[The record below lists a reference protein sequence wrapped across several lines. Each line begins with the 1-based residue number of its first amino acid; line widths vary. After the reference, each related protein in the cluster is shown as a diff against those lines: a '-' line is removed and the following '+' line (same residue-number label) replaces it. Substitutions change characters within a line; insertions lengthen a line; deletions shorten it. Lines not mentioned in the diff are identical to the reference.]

1 MKNGSRLAYVKAS
14 PPAVARNQIV
24 FSSPLEEPNSGKG
37 RIAILNP
44 DLRRIVQ
51 LIAVDRVDVA
61 TEFLAHVLADR
72 KLSSIAEENPLRSES
87 IIDLSHEYI
96 NWLKQKTQEC
106 KSTVPDL
113 AHSICIRSLTFP

>member
-1 MKNGSRLAYVKAS
+1 MQKIAQIRDRKMPQQDTARS
-14 PPAVARNQIV
+14 PAV
-24 FSSPLEEPNSGKG
+24 FSSPLEEPNSRSG

-61 TEFLAHVLADR
+61 TEFLVHVLADR

-106 KSTVPDL
+106 KSAVP
-113 AHSICIRSLTFP
+113 